1 MTDTP
6 LACHIQ
12 SAQPGPRWQALAAGP
27 NPGYGYSGLSAASEQ
42 SAAAL
47 RRLGAR
53 APGGFAASGGLG
65 QEDPAVTFAN
75 IEQAEFWSQLAPVW
89 LELEDRL
96 EEVSGLPGHLAMDRL
111 ELLPGQRVVDL
122 GCGSGRTTLEL
133 ASRVGPGGQ
142 VTGADITA
150 ELLARARERAALLA
164 VGNVEFVHA
173 DVQVHDLG
181 EARFDAAYSRFGVMF
196 FTDPVAAFANVRRA
210 LRPGGVLSFV
220 CWQSV
225 FDNEWMLIPGA
236 AVATVTGSLP
246 PMPGPD
252 EPGPFSL
259 ADPGRV
265 RAVLDAAGFD
275 RVAIAPHADQV
286 VISEARIPEVALTST
301 RVGGV
306 REALRDAGQET
317 RDRAL
322 AAIEEALRARL
333 EDGQVRASRGVLLV
347 TGRA

>member
-1 MTDTP
+1 M
-6 LACHIQ
+6 
-12 SAQPGPRWQALAAGP
+12 
-27 NPGYGYSGLSAASEQ
+27 
-42 SAAAL
+42 
-47 RRLGAR
+47 
-53 APGGFAASGGLG
+53 
-65 QEDPAVTFAN
+65 TFAN

-96 EEVSGLPGHLAMDRL
+96 EEVSGLPGQLAMDRL

-133 ASRVGPGGQ
+133 ASRVGPGGE
-142 VTGADITA
+142 VTGVDITA
-150 ELLARARERAALLA
+150 EMLARARERAARLGA
-164 VGNVEFVHA
+164 GNIEFVHA

-246 PMPGPD
+246 QMPGPD

-275 RVAIAPHADQV
+275 SVAIAPHADQV
-286 VISEARIPEVALTST
+286 VTSEARIPEVALTSI

-306 REALRDAGQET
+306 REALRDADQET

-333 EDGQVRASRGVLLV
+333 QDGQVRASRGVLLV